1 MSIYRAMSESEE
13 EYEIEKIIG
22 SRFTEVGRK
31 EYSVKWVGYA
41 EPTWEEAGQ
50 FDKDHKNL
58 VEAYRLANP
67 SHCLKIQNR
76 NSINESKL

>member
-1 MSIYRAMSESEE
+1 MSESGE

-31 EYSVKWVGYA
+31 EYSVKWVGYD

-58 VEAYRLANP
+58 VEAYRLVNP
-67 SHCLKIQNR
+67 SQWLKIHNG
-76 NSINESKL
+76 NSITL

>member
-1 MSIYRAMSESEE
+1 MSINRAMSESGE

-58 VEAYRLANP
+58 VEAYRLVNP
-67 SHCLKIQNR
+67 SHWLKIQNW
-76 NSINESKL
+76 NLITKTKF